1 MPLGGKVTPPA
12 SGFEGGAVKVPHGG
26 TVIKPSGVFLKLNM
40 IKNKINMK
48 KVREFLSHQSAPIAV
63 AAAKTSPNSAA
74 KINFLFYITKLVGLA
89 RLAKRNNLDV

>member
-1 MPLGGKVTPPA
+1 
-12 SGFEGGAVKVPHGG
+12 
-26 TVIKPSGVFLKLNM
+26 
-40 IKNKINMK
+40 MK